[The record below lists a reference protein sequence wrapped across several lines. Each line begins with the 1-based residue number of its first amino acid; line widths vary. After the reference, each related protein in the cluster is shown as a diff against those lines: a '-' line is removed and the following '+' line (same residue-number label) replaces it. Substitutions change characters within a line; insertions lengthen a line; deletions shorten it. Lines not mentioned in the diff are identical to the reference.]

1 MKLRAKIILLLMPT
15 VVLPVLLLGFLAYKE
30 IKRLY
35 EHQTLDQMTLKIKEV
50 KTQVNHLQRVSIG
63 NISLLATTNLLKRY
77 FQLDEN
83 KRYQLL
89 YRPLLQVFQNYQN
102 TYSDH
107 FEIRLLMPDGFED
120 IRSTWE
126 PIANQTDQEGGEPW
140 FRRLKESDQ
149 DTQAFF
155 TLHPDT
161 QKLALLVAKAIR
173 LADQSI
179 DPLFAEAKLRGYL
192 VISVETSEL
201 LQYLQQARIGNNGY
215 MFLVDSQ
222 GRILYTPKPDKTVE
236 DKALFSQLKSQVN
249 ETLKAQ
255 FANNESYLSLVPL
268 AENLNLIAVWPEA
281 DVHAITQRVEVVVAV
296 ITFGTMLVGGILL
309 YWILNSLIVN
319 PILYLKQAALNI
331 ADGNMKVAIDTSQT
345 DEIGDLAKAFNDM
358 RDSLRETGIALH
370 KIAYQD
376 SLTGLSNRNMF
387 IESLSRAIAHCKRQ
401 KLCFALL
408 FIDLDGFKVVND
420 TLGHDAGDDLLK
432 TFANRLRLCLRTED
446 LISRNI
452 VDFEETIDD
461 PDKGVSRLGGDEF
474 TILLNGVAKGE
485 DASLVAERILEA
497 LSHPF
502 ILKGQRYHLGASIGI
517 TVYPDD
523 GDEPGELLKHAD
535 TAMYHAKSMGKNNY
549 QFYHNAMTAKAMER
563 HELLTDLR
571 KAIEQGQMILHY
583 QPQLE
588 LKTGELIGCEALVRW
603 DHPTK
608 GLIPPFHFIPLAE
621 ETGLIVP
628 LGEWVLEEACRQA
641 KEWQIAGF
649 KPIKVAV
656 NVSNIQFNRVDISQL
671 VTDKLGQTGLEAKYL
686 SLELTETSIMQSGNV
701 SFEMLQAIK
710 GQGVGIA
717 MDDFGTG
724 YSSLGALKKLP
735 IDNLKV
741 DKSFIDEI
749 PENSESKVIFKAIV
763 AMTKQFGISLTAE
776 GVETREQ
783 RDFLHVHDCD
793 FIQGYLLSKP
803 LPPKEMGDFLAN
815 HSERTL
821 IKSG

>member
-1 MKLRAKIILLLMPT
+1 MPT
-15 VVLPVLLLGFLAYKE
+15 VILPVLLLGFLAYKE
-30 IKRLY
+30 IKGLY

-77 FQLDEN
+77 FQLDET

-102 TYSDH
+102 TYPDH
-107 FEIRLLMPDGFED
+107 FEIRLLLPDGYED

-126 PIANQTDQEGGEPW
+126 PIANNTDQEGGESW

-149 DTQAFF
+149 ETQAFF
-155 TLHPDT
+155 MLHPDT
-161 QKLALLVAKAIR
+161 KNLSLLVTNIIR

-192 VISVETSEL
+192 VISVDTSEL
-201 LQYLQQARIGNNGY
+201 LQYLQNERIGNNGY
-215 MFLVDSQ
+215 MFLVDNQ
-222 GRILYTPKPDKTVE
+222 GRVLYSPKSDKTVL
-236 DKALFSQLKSQVN
+236 DKVLFSQLSSQDNTTIKSM
-249 ETLKAQ
+249 
-255 FANNESYLSLVPL
+255 FADSVSYLSLVPL
-268 AENLNLIAVWPEA
+268 AENLKLVAVWPEA
-281 DVHAITQRVEVVVAV
+281 DVHAITQRVEVVVTI
-296 ITFGTMLVGGILL
+296 ITFGTMLVCGFLL
-309 YWILNSLIVN
+309 YWILNTLIVN
-319 PILYLKQAALNI
+319 PIVYLKQAALDI
-331 ADGNMKVAIDTSQT
+331 AQGNMKIAIDTNKA

-387 IESLSRAIAHCKRQ
+387 IESLNRTIAHCKRQ
-401 KLCFALL
+401 RLYFALI

-420 TLGHDAGDDLLK
+420 TLGHDAGDELLK

-452 VDFEETIDD
+452 LDTKDKTSPVDN
-461 PDKGVSRLGGDEF
+461 PDEGVSRLGGDEF

-485 DASLVAERILEA
+485 DASLVAERILES

-502 ILKGQRYHLGASIGI
+502 ILKGQRYYLGASIGI
-517 TVYPDD
+517 TVYPSD
-523 GDEPGELLKHAD
+523 GEEAGVLLKHAD
-535 TAMYHAKSMGKNNY
+535 TAMYHAKGLGKNNY
-549 QFYHNAMTAKAMER
+549 QYYHNAMTAKAMER

-571 KAIEQGQMILHY
+571 KAIEQEQMVLHY
-583 QPQLE
+583 QPQLA
-588 LKTGELIGCEALVRW
+588 LKTGKLIGCEALVRW
-603 DHPTK
+603 EHPEK
-608 GLIPPFHFIPLAE
+608 GLVSPFHFIPLAE

-641 KEWQIAGF
+641 KEWQLAGL
-649 KPIKVAV
+649 KPIKFAV
-656 NVSNIQFNRVDISQL
+656 NVSGIQFNRVDISKL
-671 VTDKLGQTGLEAKYL
+671 VTDKLAMSELEARYL
-686 SLELTETSIMQSGNV
+686 SIELTETSIMQSGNV

-710 GQGVGIA
+710 RQGVGIA

-776 GVETREQ
+776 GVERDEQ
-783 RDFLHVHDCD
+783 CSFLQTHDCD

-803 LPPKEMGDFLAN
+803 LKPKDMEVFLRK
-815 HSERTL
+815 HSEP
-821 IKSG
+821 IAI